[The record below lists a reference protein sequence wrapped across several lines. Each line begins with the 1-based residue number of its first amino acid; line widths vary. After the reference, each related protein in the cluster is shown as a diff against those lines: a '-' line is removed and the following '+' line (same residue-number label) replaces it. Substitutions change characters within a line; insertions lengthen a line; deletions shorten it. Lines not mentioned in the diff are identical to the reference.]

1 MINKA
6 RRVIKI
12 TGNVNGID
20 LTMDRKV
27 KEACDELTQA
37 LRLSGTEKHIVLL
50 ISQGHSPKEISQI
63 RERSV
68 ETVRSQIK
76 QIMHKFGVNRM
87 SNIVLEVFRI
97 ADKKE

>member
-1 MINKA
+1 MINNA
-6 RRVIKI
+6 SQIIKLV
-12 TGNVNGID
+12 GNVNGID

-27 KEACDELTQA
+27 KEACDELTQE
-37 LRLSGTEKHIVLL
+37 LRLSSTEKHIVLL

-97 ADKKE
+97 ANNKE